1 MSDGMTGPAGGFI
14 RVGTLGE
21 IRDRHRIVIG
31 TPTGAVLVVADG
43 EDVIALDNRCPHMGF
58 PLHRGS
64 IEDGILTCHW
74 HHARFDLRTGCT
86 FDLWADDVP
95 PRAVRIVDGE
105 VSVAAHAE
113 PRDEAGHWRH
123 RLGHGLA
130 HNIRLIIAKAVIGE
144 RAAGVSS
151 SDLVRQAMLFG
162 ACNRSNWGSGL
173 TTLIA
178 LANLLPELDHLDRG
192 VAFAEDSRAVAED
205 RESVPPYIDGL
216 PLSDARPDQTV
227 AR

>member
-1 MSDGMTGPAGGFI
+1 MNHTDGGFI

-21 IRDRHRIVIG
+21 LRDRRRMVVG
-31 TPTGAVLVVADG
+31 TPGGPVLIVADA
-43 EDVIALDNRCPHMGF
+43 DNVVALDNRCPHMGF

-130 HNIRLIIAKAVIGE
+130 HNIRLIIAKAVIGA

-151 SDLVRQAMLFG
+151 ADLVRQAMLFG
-162 ACNRSNWGSGL
+162 ACNRPKWGSGL

-178 LANLLPELDHLDRG
+178 LANLLPALACCG
-192 VAFAEDSRAVAED
+192 VARLFEHGSVRGRTRHDQAPGGALPRAQ
-205 RESVPPYIDGL
+205 RFP
-216 PLSDARPDQTV
+216 RPI
-227 AR
+227 RN

>member
-1 MSDGMTGPAGGFI
+1 MARATVTPGGCFCDLSDSATGHKVMPGLRRSSPMDIIHAPFV
-14 RVGTLGE
+14 RVGPLSELRRLGSK
-21 IRDRHRIVIG
+21 VVSSPG
-31 TPTGAVLVVADG
+31 GPVLVIADG

-95 PRAVRIVDGE
+95 TRLVHIVDGE

-113 PRDEAGHWRH
+113 PRDEAVHWRH

-130 HNIRLIIAKAVIGE
+130 RNTRLIIAKAVIGA
-144 RAAGVSS
+144 RGAGVSS
-151 SDLVRQAMLFG
+151 ADLVRQAMLFG
-162 ACNRSNWGSGL
+162 ACNR
-173 TTLIA
+173 
-178 LANLLPELDHLDRG
+178 P
-192 VAFAEDSRAVAED
+192 
-205 RESVPPYIDGL
+205 
-216 PLSDARPDQTV
+216 
-227 AR
+227 